1 MSKPNRKCLACHK
14 EYYFCLKCGQTRN
27 VPAWHVDF
35 CDETCKTVFET
46 VSSYNCGSL
55 TKEEANEM
63 IGEIDS
69 AKFATLKDSLKTTL
83 KEIQAKGTS
92 EKKSKGSLIDKESK
106 KEQTEEVSKED
117 ASVGLMAPTADEKG
131 EN

>member
-55 TKEEANEM
+55 TKEEANEI

-69 AKFATLKDSLKTTL
+69 AKFATLKDSLKAKF
-83 KEIQAKGTS
+83 KEIQSKGTS
-92 EKKSKGSLIDKESK
+92 EKKLKASFIDSK
-106 KEQTEEVSKED
+106 KEQPEEESQET
-117 ASVGLMAPTADEKG
+117 SIGLMAPTADEKD